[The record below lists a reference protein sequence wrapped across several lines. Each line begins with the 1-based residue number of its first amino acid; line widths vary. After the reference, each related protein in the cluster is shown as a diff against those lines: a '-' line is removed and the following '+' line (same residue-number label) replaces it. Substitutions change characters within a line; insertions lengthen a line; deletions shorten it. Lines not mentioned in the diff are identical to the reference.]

1 MNKEIAKMLKYQEV
15 DMKLYQLERKL
26 KNSED
31 AKALMASSAKRK
43 ELRENLLNVN
53 REASDLMKSIEK
65 NEEEFNIYI
74 AQFGE
79 LENNLN
85 DNITIE
91 EIEFYLKKI
100 DSVVKKIEK
109 LENLTLELKR
119 KLEDLRKNADGMMKE
134 SMRCAQIVKEKKPLV
149 EKMKE
154 DLMKD
159 AKEYNDRLKAIVK
172 EQNISSEDK
181 VFKRYKEV
189 KTRRMPVFV
198 EVTKN
203 GKDFSCSGYGVE
215 IPLGISDEATNNGYA
230 ECPNCGRILY
240 SKD

>member
-134 SMRCAQIVKEKKPLV
+134 SMR
-149 EKMKE
+149 
-154 DLMKD
+154 
-159 AKEYNDRLKAIVK
+159 
-172 EQNISSEDK
+172 
-181 VFKRYKEV
+181 
-189 KTRRMPVFV
+189 
-198 EVTKN
+198 
-203 GKDFSCSGYGVE
+203 
-215 IPLGISDEATNNGYA
+215 
-230 ECPNCGRILY
+230 
-240 SKD
+240 